1 MIFTIMNNTTNGTQ
15 LDYYTYNNNNSPRT
29 YFIIF
34 FFIEIPDLIQVIYEI
49 SNRTISLVGTKM
61 LSLSLYYYTQTPN
74 PILKYQERRRLMTP
88 VSKLYNKQFFLLQ
101 SSLNQHH

>member
-49 SNRTISLVGTKM
+49 SNRPYVSL
-61 LSLSLYYYTQTPN
+61 
-74 PILKYQERRRLMTP
+74 R
-88 VSKLYNKQFFLLQ
+88 
-101 SSLNQHH
+101 